1 MKTTEGHT
9 GAPEV
14 TLGAQDVVRDLDG
27 YQQCDVIGHTE
38 GLMISTA
45 TGWELEA
52 TPLGVGIVSQTCDVV
67 LKTRSAVLVG
77 KVVTLDGDEK
87 RQAEDGKK
95 PRYVRLPQ
103 APGMFIDL
111 DVVTTLDKTR
121 IRVAPRTHP
130 MPESVVEV
138 RRAGK
143 AIGRRFSRFPFPDA
157 VVPWLSPLRETFIR
171 KYDKTNSPLG
181 RALAAVDE
189 FRVHCHN
196 WDAGAPYDLML
207 IVVLYGGVLPSFPD
221 DEIPDLSD
229 ELARWLRTPQ
239 GELRQSAGHIA
250 GRLFPDKGP
259 APAAADRYH
268 LWMALADV
276 WANTMKPS
284 AKDLD
289 QVPGAATAVAGGV
302 FGADVTDED
311 ELTLNRVKQSE
322 YLDVEHLSEPRL

>member
-1 MKTTEGHT
+1 VTTSEKRAGVSEIT
-9 GAPEV
+9 V
-14 TLGAQDVVRDLDG
+14 DSQDIVRDLDG
-27 YQQCDVIGHTE
+27 YQQGDVIGHVE

-45 TGWELEA
+45 TGWDLEA
-52 TPLGVGIVSQTCDVV
+52 TPLGIGIVSQTCDVV
-67 LKTRSAVLVG
+67 LTTRTSVLVG
-77 KVVTLDGDEK
+77 KIVTLEGDEK

-111 DVVTTLDKTR
+111 DVVATLDKA
-121 IRVAPRTHP
+121 RVRSAERTHA
-130 MPESVVEV
+130 MPEAAVEIRKV
-138 RRAGK
+138 GK

-157 VVPWLSPLRETFIR
+157 VVPWLTPLRETFIR
-171 KYDKTNSPLG
+171 KYDKSNSPLG

-189 FRVHCHN
+189 FRVHCDK
-196 WDAGAPYDLML
+196 WDAGPPYSLTL
-207 IVVLYGGVLPSFPD
+207 IVVLHTGVLPTFAD
-221 DEIPDLSD
+221 DEIPDLSP
-229 ELARWLRTPQ
+229 ELDKWLRTPQ
-239 GELRQSAGHIA
+239 GELRQSAGLIA
-250 GRLFPDKGP
+250 GKLFPEKGTP
-259 APAAADRYH
+259 PPAADRYH

-284 AKDLD
+284 AKDLAE
-289 QVPGAATAVAGGV
+289 VPGAATAVADSV